1 MAVFVITS
9 LSYLLD
15 QKRIALLAGL
25 DLVGHPSRCLA
36 TARPSRAALRVLVL
50 WLHNTALV
58 FAFALGWRLGGG
70 FRFSCGRLAI
80 AYGLAGTG
88 IRRNTSRS

>member
-1 MAVFVITS
+1 MVADYTNI
-9 LSYLLD
+9 LSFLLD

-25 DLVGHPSRCLA
+25 DLVGHPTWSLA
-36 TARPSRAALRVLVL
+36 TTRPGRSALGVLVL
-50 WLHNTALV
+50 WLYNASLV
-58 FAFALGWRLGGG
+58 FALALCWRLD
-70 FRFSCGRLAI
+70 SLCLACGRLAI